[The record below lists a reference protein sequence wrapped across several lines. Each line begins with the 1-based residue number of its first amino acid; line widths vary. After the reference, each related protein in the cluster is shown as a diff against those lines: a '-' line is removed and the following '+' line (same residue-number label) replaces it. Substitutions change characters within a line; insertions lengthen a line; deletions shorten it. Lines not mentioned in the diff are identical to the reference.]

1 MTRLLPHQRLLR
13 VLVSLFILS
22 GTAAL
27 AAPGAHGPNG
37 EHLDG
42 PAQTAAAGS
51 SAPRFEAKSETFEL
65 VATLRSDEF
74 SMLINRFETSE
85 PVLDAKVEVEA
96 GGLKAPAKF
105 HADMGDYAI
114 DDAAFLKA
122 LKAPGEHAMVITI
135 LAGADSDLLDGTLKT
150 SGPQADAHGHA
161 HDDAGGHDRGLPLTA
176 WLAIALAALAAL
188 AWFLSRKADRQPA
201 DVTGGAR

>member
-1 MTRLLPHQRLLR
+1 MTHLFSWQRLVRVLLPLLMMA
-13 VLVSLFILS
+13 
-22 GTAAL
+22 GTASF

-42 PAQTAAAGS
+42 PAPAAGS
-51 SAPRFEAKSETFEL
+51 GSTVPRLEAKSETFEL
-65 VATLRSDEF
+65 VATLRDDEL
-74 SMLINRFETSE
+74 SMLINRFETNE

-96 GGLKAPAKF
+96 GGLKAQAKF
-105 HADMGDYAI
+105 HTDLGDYAV

-122 LKAPGEHAMVITI
+122 MKAPGEHAVVITV

-150 SGPQADAHGHA
+150 GNAQADGHGHA
-161 HDDAGGHDRGLPLTA
+161 HDEGAGHGHGLSLTA

-188 AWFLSRKADRQPA
+188 AWFLSRRPQGRQA
-201 DVTGGAR
+201 AVTGGAR